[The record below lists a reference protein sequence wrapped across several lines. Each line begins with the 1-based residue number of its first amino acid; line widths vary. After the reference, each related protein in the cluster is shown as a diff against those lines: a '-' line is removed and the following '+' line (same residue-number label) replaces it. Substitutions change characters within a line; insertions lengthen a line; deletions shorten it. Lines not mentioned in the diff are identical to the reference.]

1 MLIALLIANTFAIAQ
16 NPIANN
22 SATIPALG
30 ETLYVHANTTTVVT
44 GETLYCK
51 LYCLNPSNNTPS
63 TISKIAYIE
72 LIEKTQKSVLKQK
85 IYLDNGKAQG
95 DFFIPTTLKTGN
107 YKLIAYTKWML
118 NYNASAYFEMDIT
131 IINPFQPL
139 DPGNIAKNDSVSE
152 QVSLINPEIKNEG
165 IFSIQTDR
173 KNYSFR
179 EKVNLKIQSLEG
191 TMQKGSYSVSV
202 RKTDALPSQKQTNAK
217 EFVKSKESVTIPA
230 KMIFLPEL
238 RGELLS
244 GTILSKKGKEL
255 NHKSVAISISGSSFA
270 LKIAETDRLGKFTFI
285 LDKNPN
291 LSNLVIQVLEEDR
304 DDFSIILDEIN
315 TIDLSHLHF
324 LPEFLLSSK
333 LKTAI
338 EERSIANQI
347 ENAYYAKKKDSIT
360 ISASSD
366 SFFHPLEKVYVLDD
380 YNRFPTMKETITEIV
395 LEMYYKKEKNKY
407 AIFLRNYAI
416 PNMELYG
423 APLLLIDGLLI
434 QDANELFDYN
444 IENIN
449 KISLINEPYVYGPKT
464 FGGVINITT
473 KNQDYET
480 RAKGDFIK
488 NITIQRPVNQKKYYQ
503 PDYAPGN
510 LNSRIPDYRQQLLW
524 LPETKFNSLEN
535 TISFY
540 TSDIAGNFEIIIEGF
555 TDTGIPVSIKD
566 SFEVNNPQ

>member
-1 MLIALLIANTFAIAQ
+1 VLIALLIANTFARAQ

-22 SATIPALG
+22 NATMSALG

-85 IYLDNGKAQG
+85 LYLDNGKAQG

-118 NYNASAYFEMDIT
+118 NYNTSSYFEMDIT

-139 DPGNIAKNDSVSE
+139 DPENIAKNDSVSE
-152 QVSLINPEIKNEG
+152 EVSLINPEIKNEG
-165 IFSIQTDR
+165 IFSILTDK

-202 RKTDALPSQKQTNAK
+202 RKTDALSHQKQANAK
-217 EFVKSKESVTIPA
+217 EFVKSKESVSPA
-230 KMIFLPEL
+230 KTIFLPEL

-244 GTILSKKGKEL
+244 GSIISKKGKEL
-255 NHKSVAISISGSSFA
+255 NHKSVAISIAGSSFA

-304 DDFSIILDEIN
+304 DDFSIILDESN
-315 TIDLSHLHF
+315 TVDLSRLSF
-324 LPEFLLSSK
+324 LAEFLLSPK
-333 LKTAI
+333 LKNAI
-338 EERSIANQI
+338 EERSVANQI

-360 ISASSD
+360 TFSGSD

-380 YNRFPTMKETITEIV
+380 YTRFPTMKETITEIV
-395 LEMYYKKEKNKY
+395 LEMYYKKDKNKY
-407 AIFLRNYAI
+407 AIFLRNYAV
-416 PNMELYG
+416 PNMEVYG

-488 NITIQRPVNQKKYYQ
+488 NITIPRPVNQKNYYQ
-503 PDYAPGN
+503 PDYAAGN
-510 LNSRIPDYRQQLLW
+510 FNSRIPDYRQQLLW
-524 LPETKFNSLEN
+524 LPETKLDNLEN

-540 TSDIAGNFEIIIEGF
+540 TSDIAGKFEITVEGF

-566 SFEVNNPQ
+566 SFEVNNAQ